1 MVVCQQPSGCG
12 ESEVADCGAIGK
24 LLFSLSPSPPCDRLI
39 SWRAKIFLLR
49 YCNSISI
56 SYHFVVP
63 TPQTIAQTL
72 QQDSLISLEQAKVGC
87 EFHIR
92 FLNGPACERL
102 RQMGFCESMRVKK
115 ITDGR
120 NMLCTVCGTK
130 MALSRE
136 LAHQIIGQAT
146 A

>member
-1 MVVCQQPSGCG
+1 MGCG
-12 ESEVADCGAIGK
+12 ESEVAHCGAMGK
-24 LLFSLSPSPPCDRLI
+24 HLFSFTASRASDHGNLR
-39 SWRAKIFLLR
+39 RAKISLFR
-49 YCNSISI
+49 YCKSISI
-56 SYHFVVP
+56 SYLSAVP

>member
-1 MVVCQQPSGCG
+1 MPQQ
-12 ESEVADCGAIGK
+12 
-24 LLFSLSPSPPCDRLI
+24 LS
-39 SWRAKIFLLR
+39 
-49 YCNSISI
+49 
-56 SYHFVVP
+56 
-63 TPQTIAQTL
+63 IAQTL
-72 QQDSLISLEQAKVGC
+72 EQDSLISLEQAKVGC

-120 NMLCTVCGTK
+120 NLLCTVCGTK

-136 LAHQIIGQAT
+136 LAHQIMVEAT

>member
-1 MVVCQQPSGCG
+1 M
-12 ESEVADCGAIGK
+12 
-24 LLFSLSPSPPCDRLI
+24 
-39 SWRAKIFLLR
+39 KIFLFR
-49 YCNSISI
+49 YCKSISI
-56 SYHFVVP
+56 SYHLAVP

>member
-1 MVVCQQPSGCG
+1 MPQQ
-12 ESEVADCGAIGK
+12 
-24 LLFSLSPSPPCDRLI
+24 LS
-39 SWRAKIFLLR
+39 
-49 YCNSISI
+49 
-56 SYHFVVP
+56 
-63 TPQTIAQTL
+63 IAQTL
-72 QQDSLISLEQAKVGC
+72 EQDSLISLEQAKVGC

-120 NMLCTVCGTK
+120 NLLCTVCGTK

-136 LAHQIIGQAT
+136 LAHQIIVEAT

>member
-1 MVVCQQPSGCG
+1 V
-12 ESEVADCGAIGK
+12 
-24 LLFSLSPSPPCDRLI
+24 
-39 SWRAKIFLLR
+39 
-49 YCNSISI
+49 
-56 SYHFVVP
+56 
-63 TPQTIAQTL
+63 PQTLDIAQTL
-72 QQDSLISLEQAKVGC
+72 QQDSMISLGQAQVGC

-120 NMLCTVCGTK
+120 NLLCTVCGTK

-136 LAHQIIGQAT
+136 LAQQIMVEAT

>member
-1 MVVCQQPSGCG
+1 MPAPDS
-12 ESEVADCGAIGK
+12 
-24 LLFSLSPSPPCDRLI
+24 
-39 SWRAKIFLLR
+39 
-49 YCNSISI
+49 
-56 SYHFVVP
+56 
-63 TPQTIAQTL
+63 IAQTI

-92 FLNGPACERL
+92 FLNGPACDRL

-120 NMLCTVCGTK
+120 NLLCTVCGTK

-136 LAHQIIGQAT
+136 LANQILGLAT

>member
-1 MVVCQQPSGCG
+1 MELKSYFFCICYCKSVSIRYTKLVS
-12 ESEVADCGAIGK
+12 ATAAI
-24 LLFSLSPSPPCDRLI
+24 
-39 SWRAKIFLLR
+39 
-49 YCNSISI
+49 
-56 SYHFVVP
+56 V
-63 TPQTIAQTL
+63 QTI

-92 FLNGPACERL
+92 FLNGPACEKL

-136 LAHQIIGQAT
+136 LAHQILGQAT
-146 A
+146 V

>member
-1 MVVCQQPSGCG
+1 MSATAV
-12 ESEVADCGAIGK
+12 
-24 LLFSLSPSPPCDRLI
+24 
-39 SWRAKIFLLR
+39 
-49 YCNSISI
+49 
-56 SYHFVVP
+56 
-63 TPQTIAQTL
+63 IAQTIE
-72 QQDSLISLEQAKVGC
+72 QDSLISLEQAKVGC

-136 LAHQIIGQAT
+136 LAHQILGQAT